1 MPRDA
6 GRNAQTLRILGL
18 LEHLASLRLGASL
31 EDLAEHCG
39 VETRTIRRDF
49 DAIEALGY
57 GIDKTTVS
65 GRTRYRLDRT
75 FASRIPRA
83 NLNVDELTALLLAF
97 DSGSHAMPYGSQ
109 LASARRKIEQALPEP
124 LRAFMIDARAA
135 LTAHL
140 APPLTVA
147 SATQARYLQDLIAA
161 TREHRQVMMGYGAAY
176 SGTRKRYRLEP
187 YRVVASQG
195 AFYLVAWVPSASHWR
210 VFALHRI
217 ESVTLR
223 ETHFEPAHTLA
234 ADPFG
239 HSLGPFIGEPEHVE
253 IRFSAVSAPY
263 VTERRWHSSQVLRP
277 LPGKRLHV
285 SLDVSIDYALKS
297 WILGFGRNAEV
308 VAPAA
313 LVAWQRDEAL
323 AMRQHDG
330 SGDEVRIFRR
340 LSAESDARRPLP
352 DADHLQAALPFTA
365 DWHPSPPV
373 IVADAHGAGAS
384 DEYDDYV
391 ARVVA
396 SGRTT
401 AAASARSA
409 RRADAP
415 ASRAAQRRTPRSA
428 RKR

>member
-65 GRTRYRLDRT
+65 GRTRYLLDRT

-109 LASARRKIEQALPEP
+109 LSSARRKIEQALPEP

-161 TREHRQVMMGYGAAY
+161 TREHRHVMMGYGAAY

-195 AFYLVAWVPSASHWR
+195 AFYLVAWVPSAAHWR

-308 VAPAA
+308 VAPAS
-313 LVAWQRDEAL
+313 LVAWQRDEAVAMLDLGGFPPVTGVVPSFAGPAMPSL
-323 AMRQHDG
+323 A
-330 SGDEVRIFRR
+330 E
-340 LSAESDARRPLP
+340 
-352 DADHLQAALPFTA
+352 ADHLQAALPFTA

-401 AAASARSA
+401 AAAVARST
-409 RRADAP
+409 RKADAP
-415 ASRAAQRRTPRSA
+415 ASRAATRGTPRSA

>member
-18 LEHLASLRLGASL
+18 LEHLASVRLGASL

-57 GIDKTTVS
+57 GIEKTTVA
-65 GRTRYRLDRT
+65 GRTRYLLDRT
-75 FASRIPRA
+75 FVHRIPRA

-109 LASARRKIEQALPEP
+109 LSSARRKIEQALPEP

-161 TREHRQVMMGYGAAY
+161 TRGHRHVMMGYGAAY

-195 AFYLVAWVPSASHWR
+195 AFYLVAWVPSAAHWR

-217 ESVTLR
+217 ESVSLR

-253 IRFSAVSAPY
+253 IRFSAASAPY

-277 LPGKRLHV
+277 LAGKRLHV

-323 AMRQHDG
+323 AMLDLGGFPAATGVVPTFAGPAMG
-330 SGDEVRIFRR
+330 SR
-340 LSAESDARRPLP
+340 AAT
-352 DADHLQAALPFTA
+352 DHLQAALPFTA

-401 AAASARSA
+401 AAAMARST
-409 RRADAP
+409 RKADAP
-415 ASRAAQRRTPRSA
+415 ASRAATRGTPRSA

>member
-195 AFYLVAWVPSASHWR
+195 AFYLVAWVPSAAHWR

-239 HSLGPFIGEPEHVE
+239 HSLGPFIGEPNTSRSAAASPCAPATLA
-253 IRFSAVSAPY
+253 IRVPSAGWQ
-263 VTERRWHSSQVLRP
+263 RLR
-277 LPGKRLHV
+277 L
-285 SLDVSIDYALKS
+285 LDVDRLRRQV
-297 WILGFGRNAEV
+297 WISA
-308 VAPAA
+308 
-313 LVAWQRDEAL
+313 
-323 AMRQHDG
+323 
-330 SGDEVRIFRR
+330 SG
-340 LSAESDARRPLP
+340 ATPRRPRP
-352 DADHLQAALPFTA
+352 
-365 DWHPSPPV
+365 
-373 IVADAHGAGAS
+373 GAGARRGAG
-384 DEYDDYV
+384 D
-391 ARVVA
+391 ARPG
-396 SGRTT
+396 SHGHG
-401 AAASARSA
+401 
-409 RRADAP
+409 RRADI
-415 ASRAAQRRTPRSA
+415 RGPR
-428 RKR
+428 